1 MSGAVEFVL
10 DGGLRAKAQ
19 RWLDEPADAPVEQ
32 PAATVMLVRDAAP
45 GAAAPDGSAWDAA
58 ASDGSTSDGAAPDG
72 SVRDAVAPGASAAR
86 GSDAAGGAGAVEV
99 FVMRRV
105 RTMAFAPDVTVF
117 PGGRVDER
125 DDDPALPWLGPE
137 PDRWATQLG
146 VEEALARRLLVSAAR
161 EVFEEC
167 GVLLAADADGLAPDD
182 VSGQSWQRQ
191 RDALVRHEIGFA
203 DLLVDRGLAL
213 RTDLLRARARWVTP
227 QFESR
232 RYDTFMFLARVP
244 AGQSPD
250 GRTSEAQTSGW
261 EHPDDLLAQCEAGRI
276 VLLPPTLHQVR
287 WLAAGGGVDAL
298 LAAPAPEPV
307 PRVLPV
313 PERRGRDVVLV
324 CSEDS

>member
-32 PAATVMLVRDAAP
+32 PAATVMLVRDAGVADGSARHAAAP
-45 GAAAPDGSAWDAA
+45 GASASDGSAPDGSARDAA
-58 ASDGSTSDGAAPDG
+58 APE
-72 SVRDAVAPGASAAR
+72 ASAAR
-86 GSDAAGGAGAVEV
+86 GAGAVEV

-261 EHPDDLLAQCEAGRI
+261 ERPDDLLAQCEAGRI

>member
-19 RWLDEPADAPVEQ
+19 RWLDEPVDAPVEQ
-32 PAATVMLVRDAAP
+32 PAATVMLVRDAS
-45 GAAAPDGSAWDAA
+45 APD
-58 ASDGSTSDGAAPDG
+58 ASAPD
-72 SVRDAVAPGASAAR
+72 ASAADVPAP
-86 GSDAAGGAGAVEV
+86 DASVPDVSLPDVSAPDVSASRASGGVEV

-125 DDDPALPWLGPE
+125 DDDPALPWLGPD
-137 PDRWATQLG
+137 PDRWAASLG

-167 GVLLAADADGLAPDD
+167 GVLLATDTDGHEPDD
-182 VSGQSWQRQ
+182 VSGKSWQQQ

-203 DLLVDRGLAL
+203 DLLADRGLAL

-227 QFESR
+227 RFESR

-250 GRTSEAQTSGW
+250 GRTSEAQTCGW
-261 EHPDDLLAQCEAGRI
+261 ERPGDLLSQAEAGRI
-276 VLLPPTLHQVR
+276 ALLPPTLHQVR
-287 WLAAGGGVDAL
+287 WLATGGGVDAL
-298 LAAPAPEPV
+298 LAAPAPEPL

-313 PERRGRDVVLV
+313 PVRRDHDVVLV
-324 CSEDS
+324 CAEDS

>member
-1 MSGAVEFVL
+1 MSGTVEFVL

-32 PAATVMLVRDAAP
+32 PAATVMLVRDV
-45 GAAAPDGSAWDAA
+45 AAAAG
-58 ASDGSTSDGAAPDG
+58 
-72 SVRDAVAPGASAAR
+72 VSAAR
-86 GSDAAGGAGAVEV
+86 EAGGVEV

-125 DDDPALPWLGPE
+125 DDDPALPWLGPA
-137 PDRWATQLG
+137 PDRWAALLG
-146 VEEALARRLLVSAAR
+146 VDEALARRLLVSAAR

-167 GVLLAADADGLAPDD
+167 GVLLAADADGREPDD
-182 VSGQSWQRQ
+182 VSGESWQQQ

-203 DLLVDRGLAL
+203 DLLADRGLAL

-261 EHPDDLLAQCEAGRI
+261 ERPADLLVQWDSGRI

-287 WLAAGGGVDAL
+287 WLATGGGVDAL
-298 LAAPAPEPV
+298 LAAPAPEPL

-313 PERRGRDVVLV
+313 PVRRGRDVVLV
-324 CSEDS
+324 CAEDS